1 MFKYEDLP
9 DYCRNYLSYL
19 ETIQNRSKQTVNEY
33 YYDLRMFLRF
43 LKVSKF
49 KAKEEFDQIKVDD
62 ISVNVL
68 EELSLSDFYDYMTFL
83 SRTRNA
89 SAKTRARK
97 VASIRSFYKY
107 LFSKAKLISSNPS
120 LELETPKL
128 KKALPRYLNL
138 EESKSLLDNVQ
149 GKHEKRDFAMLT
161 ILLNCGIR
169 ISELVGI
176 NLSDYR
182 DDTIKIFGKGNKER
196 TIYLNEATQNAI
208 NEYLQVRPNN
218 KAIDRNAMFI
228 SDRYTRISRK
238 TVHVIVKKQLNNA
251 GIDMDQYSAH
261 KLRHTAATLMYKHGN
276 VDIRALQ
283 RILGHES
290 IATTEIYTH
299 LDDSQLRNAT
309 KSNPLAQYTKKEK
322 NNQND

>member
-1 MFKYEDLP
+1 MLKYDDLP
-9 DYCRNYLSYL
+9 EYCRDFLSYL
-19 ETIQNRSKQTVNEY
+19 ETIQNRSVQTVNEY

-43 LKVSKF
+43 IKILKFNSK
-49 KAKEEFDQIKVDD
+49 EPFDEIIVVD
-62 ISVNVL
+62 INVKIL
-68 EELSLSDFYDYMTFL
+68 EQLTLSDFYAYMTFL
-83 SRTRNA
+83 SRTRSA

-107 LFSKAKLISSNPS
+107 LYSKVKLISTNPS

-128 KKALPRYLNL
+128 KKTLPRYLNL
-138 EESKSLLDNVQ
+138 EQSTNLLDNVSS
-149 GKHEKRDFAMLT
+149 KHEKRDFAMLT

-176 NLSDYR
+176 NISDYR

-196 TIYLNEATQNAI
+196 TIYINDACKNAI
-208 NEYLQVRPNN
+208 DEYLMTRPND
-218 KAIDRNAMFI
+218 KAIDKNALFL
-228 SDRYTRISRK
+228 SDRHKRISRK
-238 TVHVIVKKQLNNA
+238 TVHVIVKQQLHNA
-251 GIDMDQYSAH
+251 GIDTEQYSAH

-299 LDDSQLRNAT
+299 LDDNQLRNAT
-309 KSNPLAQYTKKEK
+309 KSNPLANYKKDNKE
-322 NNQND
+322 